1 MKKQLRFAAALAL
14 CLCSSLATSQAQFGG
29 QGGSPGSAFGGS
41 MAKLFGDNT
50 TYSATL
56 DSQVKSDSGGD
67 PMSVPAKLTY
77 DQGKTRFEMD
87 LTKASGIK
95 IPPQALTQM
104 KAMGMDVMVMI
115 SRPDK
120 KMAYIVYPGMKAY
133 VEMPMSDTDAA
144 TKPDQFKLE
153 TTELSKETVDG
164 HSCVKN
170 KQVVT
175 DDKGKTNEY
184 TAWNAADLKKF
195 PVKIEMT
202 EKGQTVSLSFKDIK
216 FDKVEAAQF
225 ETPAG
230 FTKYDSMQA
239 MMQGEMMK
247 RMPQG
252 GAGGN

>member
-1 MKKQLRFAAALAL
+1 MKKQLRFTAALAL
-14 CLCSSLATSQAQFGG
+14 CLCSTPATSQAQFGG

-87 LTKASGIK
+87 L
-95 IPPQALTQM
+95 
-104 KAMGMDVMVMI
+104 
-115 SRPDK
+115 
-120 KMAYIVYPGMKAY
+120 
-133 VEMPMSDTDAA
+133 
-144 TKPDQFKLE
+144 
-153 TTELSKETVDG
+153 SKETVDG

-170 KQVVT
+170 KQGVT

-202 EKGQTVSLSFKDIK
+202 EKGQAVSLSFKDIK

-230 FTKYDSMQA
+230 FTKYDSMQG